1 MKNGNVVIIQSKRSF
16 FYRNLFKFVT
26 LTLLC
31 VNLYLLLTDQYSL
44 HDLEND
50 KSAFLSEDLTF
61 NQKAAYAVG
70 ASFGRDFSSLKKDQE
85 SYIGVLDNDFI
96 LSGFKDSL
104 FNSLK
109 LSDREISQILISFDQ
124 KISQKMNSELSKVA
138 DKNKNSEENFLLK
151 NKENKDVYVTTSGLQ
166 YRIIHQGSSDKA
178 VKENTKSVNIS
189 YTGKVLSG
197 AIFDKQEKGVE
208 LKMSQLISG
217 LQEALKLM
225 KQGDEYEIFVPSD
238 LAYRDNA
245 VGNIIEPYSMLI
257 FRVKLNGIY

>member
-1 MKNGNVVIIQSKRSF
+1 MKNGNIVIIQSKRSF

-26 LTLLC
+26 LSLLSL
-31 VNLYLLLTDQYSL
+31 NLYLLLTDQYSL
-44 HDLEND
+44 RDFEDQKNVKVEN
-50 KSAFLSEDLTF
+50 LTF

-70 ASFGRDFSSLKKDQE
+70 ASFGRDFSSLKKEQE

-104 FNSLK
+104 FNTLK

-124 KISQKMNSELSKVA
+124 KISQKMNDELSKVV

-151 NKENKDVYVTTSGLQ
+151 NKENKDVHVTTSGLQ

-178 VKENTKSVNIS
+178 VTENTQSVNIS

-208 LKMSQLISG
+208 LKMSQLIPG

-245 VGNIIEPYSMLI
+245 VGHIIEPYSMLI
-257 FRVKLNGIY
+257 FRVKLNGIF